1 MTAVVE
7 VNEQYV
13 QKFNQFIK
21 SIPENAIKLTL
32 IKNNLDEEIKKR
44 INEVQNNKIETNPL
58 CDLASMRE
66 RYVGS

>member
-13 QKFNQFIK
+13 QKFNQFIE
-21 SIPENAIKLTL
+21 SIPKNAIKLTL
-32 IKNNLDEEIKKR
+32 IKNNLDEEIEKR
-44 INEVQNNKIETNPL
+44 INEIKNNKIETSPVSA
-58 CDLASMRE
+58 LASVRE